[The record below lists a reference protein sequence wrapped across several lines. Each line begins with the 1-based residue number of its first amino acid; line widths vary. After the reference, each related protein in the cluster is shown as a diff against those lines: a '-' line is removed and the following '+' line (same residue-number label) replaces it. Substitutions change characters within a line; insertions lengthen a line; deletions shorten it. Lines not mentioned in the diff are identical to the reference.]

1 MKTWKWNGKVFPKG
15 TMSQEENP
23 ETMFFA
29 HSKSIPVSPLSF
41 FPFFFIFLARKQFI
55 KCSLCLSKKSLC
67 WGGWEMGKKYFNENI
82 SASITFN
89 TSNKAKGEISE
100 KQSPVV
106 EHHEESWEGQES
118 SWGGGGQRRTGNVLV
133 CEEKRQT
140 RQRFSKNSLVCEI
153 PAVETGWGQSVTC
166 GRNG

>member
-1 MKTWKWNGKVFPKG
+1 M
-15 TMSQEENP
+15 
-23 ETMFFA
+23 
-29 HSKSIPVSPLSF
+29 
-41 FPFFFIFLARKQFI
+41 
-55 KCSLCLSKKSLC
+55 
-67 WGGWEMGKKYFNENI
+67 

-89 TSNKAKGEISE
+89 TSNKAKGEITE

-106 EHHEESWEGQES
+106 EHHEESQEGQES

-153 PAVETGWGQSVTC
+153 PAVETGSQSHMEGV
-166 GRNG
+166 GRGELPIPPMNYVAVKQHTDTFLKVHREPSH